1 MEEQLK
7 QQTKKDGLTEVER
20 ARREVKEEAT
30 KGEKADME
38 VLNAKLLHLENVAR
52 KSDHKDKDKFTIV
65 LSRFVAHKGKPSFAA
80 SLMLTLL
87 STKEEATIYEKEQKM
102 IKRFG
107 EGALPSSSSKTTTS
121 DANPPQASPAYPV
134 QTWPMNSAGMP
145 LVLPQMVPFWQSN
158 MGVPL
163 PPMPSAANPIR
174 SPRPRL
180 NTTPYANKAVC
191 FRCRKPGHFS
201 RDCPLNQQ

>member
-1 MEEQLK
+1 MS
-7 QQTKKDGLTEVER
+7 EVER

-30 KGEKADME
+30 KGAKADME
-38 VLNAKLLHLENVAR
+38 VLHGKLLHLENVAR
-52 KSDHKDKDKFTIV
+52 KGDHKDKDKFTIV

-107 EGALPSSSSKTTTS
+107 DETPPPSVASQAYMSPLQAAIALQQM
-121 DANPPQASPAYPV
+121 A
-134 QTWPMNSAGMP
+134 QTWPTNSAGIP
-145 LVLPQMVPFWQSN
+145 
-158 MGVPL
+158 MGTPL
-163 PPMPSAANPIR
+163 PITPFTMNNYPPPPMARINPVR
-174 SPRPRL
+174 GPRPR
-180 NTTPYANKAVC
+180 TMTPQYGVNKAVC
-191 FRCRKPGHFS
+191 FRCRRPGHFS